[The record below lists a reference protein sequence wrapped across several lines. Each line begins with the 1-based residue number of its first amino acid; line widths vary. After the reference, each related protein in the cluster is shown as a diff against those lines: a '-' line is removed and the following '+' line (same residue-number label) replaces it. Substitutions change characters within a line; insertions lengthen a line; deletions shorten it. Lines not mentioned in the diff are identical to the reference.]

1 MPTGNSAIAMTQTL
15 RTFIAVEIDEG
26 LRTAAARVAE
36 DLQAAG
42 AEIRWV
48 APPNMHVTLK
58 FLGDVAEERIA
69 SVCDTVAEAVAGA
82 APFDLE
88 LRGVGAFPN
97 AARPRTL
104 WVGTGTGRSQLESL
118 AGRVEAALAA
128 LGFAP
133 ENRPF
138 QAHCT
143 LGRVRRPTRAL
154 ANLAPL
160 LKQRAD
166 LSLGQ
171 SKIHEVVVFSSRLQ
185 RGGPIYEAIRRLGL
199 AGRAS

>member
-1 MPTGNSAIAMTQTL
+1 MSSTL

-26 LRTAAARVAE
+26 LRKAAGRVAE
-36 DLQAAG
+36 ELQAAG

-48 APPNMHVTLK
+48 APANMHVTLK
-58 FLGDVAEERIA
+58 FLGDVAEERVA
-69 SVCDTVAEAVAGA
+69 SICDAVAEAVAGL

-97 AARPRTL
+97 AGRPRTL
-104 WVGTGTGRSQLESL
+104 WIGTGAGRSQLVAL
-118 AGRVEAALAA
+118 NGRVEAALAP

-133 ENRPF
+133 EDRPF
-138 QAHCT
+138 QAHLT

-171 SKIHEVVVFSSRLQ
+171 SRIHEVVVFSSQLQ
-185 RGGPIYEAIRRLGL
+185 RDGPIYTALRRLGL
-199 AGRAS
+199 AGRPA